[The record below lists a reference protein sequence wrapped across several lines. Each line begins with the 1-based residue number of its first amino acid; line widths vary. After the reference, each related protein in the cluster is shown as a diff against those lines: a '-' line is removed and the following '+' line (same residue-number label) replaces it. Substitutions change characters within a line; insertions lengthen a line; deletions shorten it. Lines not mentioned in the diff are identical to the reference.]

1 MIYIE
6 TRFNIYYEI
15 EYYLKKLFPKV
26 KIFQAKLT
34 NEMIDFGFS
43 ADNPYVVGFNMSRN
57 DFTVLLEKLQ
67 YIDWDEELAGL
78 EDSPSKAGWL
88 HNELSKGKIFE
99 KANGKEWRFA
109 VVGNIV
115 KSHKGDDGKIYYGTK
130 EFTGGTKVYLDGKY
144 FSSDQKKISVIGLNR
159 HRKYSIE
166 TISVALI
173 ENLRFKVI
181 FNMTVM
187 EIMDHVEAMD
197 GWKWWGRTA
206 NDKREAQ
213 EFAKNWYLR
222 KDVNKSASEQ
232 RLIERG
238 EQWN

>member
-6 TRFNIYYEI
+6 TRINEYHSI

-34 NEMIDFGFS
+34 KEMADFGFS
-43 ADNPYVVGFNMSRN
+43 ADNPYVIGFNMSRN
-57 DFTVLLEKLQ
+57 DFNELLEKLQ
-67 YIDWDEELAGL
+67 VIDRDEELAGL

-88 HNELSKGKIFE
+88 YYELSKGKLFE
-99 KANGKEWRFA
+99 KAHAKEWRFA

-115 KSHKGDDGKIYYGTK
+115 KSHKGDDGKVYYGTK

-144 FSSDQKKISVIGLNR
+144 FPADGAKISVIGLNR

-166 TISVALI
+166 TIPTALI
-173 ENLRFKVI
+173 ENVRFKVI

-187 EIMDHVEAMD
+187 EIMDHVEAID

-206 NDKREAQ
+206 NDKREAK
-213 EFAKNWYLR
+213 EFVKNWYLR
-222 KDVNKSASEQ
+222 METNKN
-232 RLIERG
+232 G
-238 EQWN
+238 D